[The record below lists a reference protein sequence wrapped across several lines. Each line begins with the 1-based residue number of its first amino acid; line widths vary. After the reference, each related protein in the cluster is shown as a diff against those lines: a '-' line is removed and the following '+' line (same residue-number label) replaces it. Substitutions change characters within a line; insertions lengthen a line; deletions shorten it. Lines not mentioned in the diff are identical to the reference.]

1 MSRERRM
8 RGGVVRV
15 KMPICNPEPF
25 LRIGPILRATI
36 AMGTDVP
43 GEHGPGKPRPTH
55 KTGPAVSQSICAPRG
70 RTGSP
75 DAFEVVANS
84 VQQDE
89 KLAAFVQAQTLD
101 GNF

>member
-36 AMGTDVP
+36 AMGIDVP

-75 DAFEVVANS
+75 TPRGCRELCAAGREVGGVRPGS
-84 VQQDE
+84 T
-89 KLAAFVQAQTLD
+89 FD